1 MVISPREMTSK
12 FQARR
17 GWEFQVFRLVSI
29 GILSA
34 AFFSS
39 TFILTRAMSL
49 QGGHWF
55 WSACLRYGYMLVFL
69 AGGLVLFGNTAILSQ
84 TLRVFR
90 RHWLFWTVAG
100 STGFGLFYSIICF
113 STTYAPGWVV
123 ATTWQ
128 TTILASPLV
137 LFFFGKRIPPRAVL
151 FIGII
156 FAGIILV
163 NIEHAQSTS
172 ISHFLLGGLP
182 VLIAAIA
189 YPLGNQMV
197 WEAQKGGH
205 KRIPHIQDPVL
216 ENPFSR
222 IILLTIGSIP
232 YWLVLLLV
240 VDPPPPSAGQWLNTA
255 LVALFSG
262 VIATGLFL
270 HARHLAVNAYEISAI
285 DTTQSTEV
293 IFALLGEVL
302 WLGGTVPGILG
313 LVGIVLAITGLVFY
327 VKAQYVVTIQD

>member
-1 MVISPREMTSK
+1 M
-12 FQARR
+12 
-17 GWEFQVFRLVSI
+17 FRLVFI

-49 QGGHWF
+49 QGGHWV
-55 WSACLRYGYMLVFL
+55 WSASLRYGYMLVFL
-69 AGGLVLFGNTAILSQ
+69 AGGLILSGKTSILVQ
-84 TLRVFR
+84 ILRVFR
-90 RHWLFWTVAG
+90 RHWFFWTVAG

-137 LFFFGKRIPPRAVL
+137 LAFFGKRIPPRAVV

-163 NIEHAQSTS
+163 NIEHAQTTS
-172 ISHFLLGGLP
+172 ITYFLLGGLP
-182 VLIAAIA
+182 VLVAAVA

-197 WEAQKGGH
+197 WEAQKGGY

-232 YWLVLLLV
+232 FWLVLLIV
-240 VDPPPPSAGQWLNTA
+240 VSPPPPTAGQWLNTA

-285 DTTQSTEV
+285 DTTQATEV
-293 IFALLGEVL
+293 IFALMGEVL
-302 WLGGTVPGILG
+302 WLGGTVPGTLG
-313 LVGIVLAITGLVFY
+313 LLGIALAVTGLVFY
-327 VKAQYVVTIQD
+327 VKAQYKVVVQD